1 MIIFGISFLDQT
13 GNFLLSSYFF
23 IGGGEG
29 RGRGVFPVFF
39 GGGGGREGGE
49 SIAHSGP
56 VKNII
61 TMFSCQWVHFF
72 FSISGAIDGNHIP
85 FSLYSIFEMT
95 TPLPSKLK

>member
-39 GGGGGREGGE
+39 WGGGEGGREGK
-49 SIAHSGP
+49 
-56 VKNII
+56 V
-61 TMFSCQWVHFF
+61 
-72 FSISGAIDGNHIP
+72 
-85 FSLYSIFEMT
+85 
-95 TPLPSKLK
+95 LPTQGQLKI

>member
-23 IGGGEG
+23 FIGEGEG
-29 RGRGVFPVFF
+29 RGRGVFPVFL
-39 GGGGGREGGE
+39 GAGGREGGE

-72 FSISGAIDGNHIP
+72 FHIWCN
-85 FSLYSIFEMT
+85 
-95 TPLPSKLK
+95 

>member
-29 RGRGVFPVFF
+29 RGRGVFPVFL
-39 GGGGGREGGE
+39 GGGGREGGE

-72 FSISGAIDGNHIP
+72 FPYLVQLMVTIYHFPCIV
-85 FSLYSIFEMT
+85 Y
-95 TPLPSKLK
+95 LK